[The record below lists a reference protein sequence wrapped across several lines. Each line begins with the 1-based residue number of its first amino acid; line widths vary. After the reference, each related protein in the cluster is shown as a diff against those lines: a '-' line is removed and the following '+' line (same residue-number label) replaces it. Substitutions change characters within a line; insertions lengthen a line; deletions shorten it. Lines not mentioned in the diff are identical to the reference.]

1 VPSQQRN
8 GKTRSI
14 HIFISAHKLE
24 TALSVV
30 LLVFLCTWDY
40 GQSMWLDEGT
50 SVSIARKSISDIP
63 GYVAEN
69 DVHPPGYYM
78 ALSIWMR
85 LSSSVEWCRMFSVTM
100 YLLSAVAV
108 VFIQRQ
114 IRGNERSAVLYGFL
128 LLSASLSY
136 AISHEIRMYSMLMFG
151 CAWALYFQLRYERR
165 ENWIAG
171 LLASV
176 FALMSLFTHYY
187 AFIFVGGFIIV
198 LAFRKMHSKVELIRM
213 VAPLL
218 VASAIFA
225 LVWGRQANA
234 QFSQNSAGLRESLSL
249 LALPVLALRIFAYPL
264 GKNLVAVGAAIGYA
278 VLLLSMT
285 KKVDLLAFFK
295 SLSSQVFL
303 VQVALLFAAGLLIHN
318 VFNDRLA
325 VVLIPSLVV
334 ALGIRRVRLENRPQ
348 TIRLRWE
355 AEELRKCAV
364 VILVAVSL
372 VSITQSYS
380 QGPREDWK
388 STVLFIEKHEE
399 AADVIL
405 FPFESPYAVF
415 EYYYQGN
422 SSAFGLLHS
431 SRDLNESSAILLVDL
446 YCSGHT
452 RAWYI
457 LYLSSFYD
465 PNEFILS
472 ALQMHF
478 NQSVTFAFKNVEV
491 TLFSS

>member
-1 VPSQQRN
+1 
-8 GKTRSI
+8 
-14 HIFISAHKLE
+14 
-24 TALSVV
+24 
-30 LLVFLCTWDY
+30 
-40 GQSMWLDEGT
+40 MWLDEGT

-69 DVHPPGYYM
+69 DIQPPGYYM

-85 LSSSVEWCRMFSVTM
+85 LSSSVEWCRMLSVAM

-114 IRGNERSAVLYGFL
+114 VRGSERSAVLSGFL
-128 LLSASLSY
+128 LLTASLSY
-136 AISHEIRMYSMLMFG
+136 AVSHEIRMYPMLMFG
-151 CAWALYFQLRYERR
+151 CAWTLYFQVKYERSR
-165 ENWIAG
+165 NWIAG

-187 AFIFVGGFIIV
+187 AFTFVGGFIIV
-198 LAFRKMHSKVELIRM
+198 LVFRNMHNRFELICM
-213 VAPLL
+213 VTPLL

-234 QFSQNSAGLRESLSL
+234 QFSQNFAGLRESLSL
-249 LALPVLALRIFAYPL
+249 LTLPVGALRIFATPL
-264 GKNLVAVGAAIGYA
+264 GMNLAAVGAGIGYA
-278 VLLLSMT
+278 VFLLSMT
-285 KKVDLLAFFK
+285 KKVDLLDFFR
-295 SLSSQVFL
+295 SLSSQVLL
-303 VQVALLFAAGLLIHN
+303 VQAALLLTAGLLIHD
-318 VFNDRLA
+318 VFNDRFT

-334 ALGIRRVRLENRPQ
+334 ALSIRRVRLENRPQ
-348 TIRLRWE
+348 TIHRRCE

-364 VILVAVSL
+364 VLLVAVSL

-380 QGPREDWK
+380 QVPREDWR
-388 STVLFIEKHEE
+388 SMALFVEKHEE

-431 SRDLNESSAILLVDL
+431 SGELNISSAILLVDL

-457 LYLSSFYD
+457 LYLSSYYD
-465 PNEFILS
+465 SNGFILT

-478 NQSVTFAFKNVEV
+478 NQSATFAFKNVEV
-491 TLFSS
+491 ALFSN